1 MAFFQVPRVAFEVID
16 CRRLNSRLPECEV
29 TNKGYDFKRSHFS
42 SSNFKIVPP
51 TNHGDSYAIVP
62 TVDIP
67 KMSYIDAG
75 GKVSMRIMQLRI
87 SSLRTSH
94 A

>member
-1 MAFFQVPRVAFEVID
+1 MAFFQVPRVAFKVID
-16 CRRLNSRLPECEV
+16 YQRLDSRLPECEII
-29 TNKGYDFKRSHFS
+29 NEGYDFKQSHFS
-42 SSNFKIVPP
+42 SSYFKIVPS
-51 TNHGDSYAIVP
+51 TNHGNSYAIVP